1 MSPPPRPAPTR
12 FVGRPPFGRDPRK
25 EVPMTRAAAAC
36 LALLALAACN
46 KRNNANND
54 NSPETGTTH
63 SADTIVTKREMQD
76 TAVVSYEPPVSTDT
90 VHKRGTK
97 PADMD
102 TVHH

>member
-1 MSPPPRPAPTR
+1 
-12 FVGRPPFGRDPRK
+12 
-25 EVPMTRAAAAC
+25 MTRAAAAC

-76 TAVVSYEPPVSTDT
+76 TAVVSYDTTVSHPT
-90 VHKRGTK
+90 
-97 PADMD
+97 AAS
-102 TVHH
+102 